1 MGRRS
6 RQRGESGQA
15 NATARRFAGEWLH
28 ELAGNPHAS
37 HEPPQVP
44 APESSPPPLM
54 GVFPLQKHM
63 LPWQKHVLP
72 RQKHVLPWQK
82 HVLPWQKHVLPWQ
95 KHVLP
100 WQKHVFRGK
109 SMCFRGKSMCFRGK
123 SMCFYGKPLR
133 VFALALA
140 PHSASA
146 VFRWTGHCVS
156 LPESTTPTA
165 APPG

>member
-44 APESSPPPLM
+44 APESSPLPLM
-54 GVFPLQKHM
+54 GVFPWKKPQ
-63 LPWQKHVLP
+63 LPRQKHVLL

-82 HVLPWQKHVLPWQ
+82 HVHSVRWCAAGIFLRARRRARKWCHCATFFTVPLSWLKTAYDTHHSLPG
-95 KHVLP
+95 
-100 WQKHVFRGK
+100 R
-109 SMCFRGKSMCFRGK
+109 R
-123 SMCFYGKPLR
+123 FYGPY
-133 VFALALA
+133 
-140 PHSASA
+140 
-146 VFRWTGHCVS
+146 GHR
-156 LPESTTPTA
+156 LIP
-165 APPG
+165 